1 MIPAQY
7 NKRQLIKDL
16 QSLDQKFF
24 ILNMKS
30 TIFYLLGLLG
40 LELSDVELEFFA
52 FEDVTVA
59 STALAWSG
67 RNSGEEST

>member
-1 MIPAQY
+1 
-7 NKRQLIKDL
+7 
-16 QSLDQKFF
+16 
-24 ILNMKS
+24 MKS

-67 RNSGEEST
+67 RDSGEEST